1 MTGSVR
7 FDRAAEFYDR
17 TRAISDEAMAR
28 TMELLSTELRE
39 RGPVLEV
46 GVGTGLLA
54 LPLHERRVDV
64 VGVDISAPMLAKLVH
79 KGGGRVP
86 FPVVL
91 GDATRLPFADDSF
104 AGAYLRWVL
113 HLIQDWRTVLGE
125 VVRVVGPGGVF
136 LVNLGAYGGER
147 DEIKDRF
154 AELVGLTLD
163 PVGLH
168 WDDYVALDAALVE
181 LGTRPRELP
190 PVHEGGDDPLGLF
203 IDGIRDNLYSWTWG
217 VAEDDR
223 LRAQEEVRR
232 WAAERFGDLDAPR
245 PYERATR
252 WRAYDIP

>member
-28 TMELLSTELRE
+28 TMDLLSSELRG
-39 RGPVLEV
+39 RGRVLEV

-54 LPLHERRVDV
+54 LSLYERSVDL
-64 VGVDISAPMLAKLVH
+64 VGLDISAPMLAKLID
-79 KGGGRVP
+79 KAGESAP
-86 FPVVL
+86 FPLVIA
-91 GDATRLPFADDSF
+91 DATRLPFRDHAF
-104 AGAYLRWVL
+104 GAAYLRWVL
-113 HLIQDWRTVLGE
+113 HLIPDWRAVVAEALR
-125 VVRVVGPGGVF
+125 VVRPGGVF

-154 AELVGLTLD
+154 AELVGLKLD
-163 PVGLH
+163 PIGIH
-168 WDDYVALDAALVE
+168 WDDYGALDAVLVE
-181 LGTRPRELP
+181 LGARPRELP

-203 IDGIRDNLYSWTWG
+203 LDGIRDNLYSWTW
-217 VAEDDR
+217 VVPEDDR
-223 LRAQEEVRR
+223 LRAHEEVRR

-252 WRAYDIP
+252 WRAFDIP